1 MTTPGTHCLL
11 ALLLLL
17 GGGHAAAQPPSP
29 ADASGCDT
37 QLPDTAEREITRQL
51 SIAGKSRELLIVLPK
66 DYQSGHPHRLVFAFH
81 GRTDTNRKVRSYFQL
96 ERAATQPT
104 IFVYPAGT
112 RDQKQHNHWWA
123 RHDKADALRDYAL
136 FDQAL
141 TMLQADYCIDTEQVY
156 LIGHSLG
163 ATFVNSLG
171 CARADQ
177 VRAITTVAGGI
188 RRTHCAA
195 PLAALI
201 LHNPKD
207 DLVKIADG
215 EKARDW
221 LLKNNGFES
230 DSSDPVEPAVLN
242 CRRYGPEGDHNPI
255 VWCPHQQDY
264 NRSKHYYPHNWP
276 KQTAPAAFKF
286 FADLSKRESGND
298 SVP

>member
-1 MTTPGTHCLL
+1 MTTPGTHRLL

-29 ADASGCDT
+29 ADSAGCGT
-37 QLPDTAEREITRQL
+37 QPTDTAEREITRQL

-171 CARADQ
+171 CARADK
-177 VRAITTVAGGI
+177 VRAIATVAGGI
-188 RRTHCAA
+188 RRAHCAA
-195 PLAALI
+195 PLAALM

-207 DLVKIADG
+207 KLVKIASG

-221 LLKNNGFES
+221 LLKNNGF
-230 DSSDPVEPAVLN
+230 DPASARASEPAGLN
-242 CRRYGPEGDHNPI
+242 CQRYGPQADPNPLI
-255 VWCPHQQDY
+255 WCEHHLDF
-264 NRSKHYYPHNWP
+264 NGHKRFYPHNWP
-276 KQTAPAAFKF
+276 KPTATAAFTF
-286 FADLSKRESGND
+286 FDALD
-298 SVP
+298 